1 MSTEPPRSD
10 GNEHPARSG
19 PAGLGQ
25 PAELAPGVHFLFTGR
40 GGGVSAAPYET
51 LNLGGA
57 VGDDPAAVAE
67 NRRLTARAC
76 GLADGR
82 LAWMRQVHGV
92 AVRYASIGSAGH
104 ERVGSAGHDA
114 VGLAGRDGVGA
125 DEFRLAGHG
134 VARSDEFRAAGQPL
148 PEADASFTDVPGLG
162 LGVLVADCAPVLLAD
177 PEARIVGVAH
187 AGREGMAAGVV
198 TELLSAMSAAGAD
211 PARMHAVI
219 GPHICGGC
227 YEVPAELR
235 DRIAGK
241 VPESSCVTRKGTP
254 GVDVGAGVEAQLAR
268 AGVAAVASDPR
279 CTAETPSLYSY
290 RRDGRTGR
298 LAGLIWLAS

>member
-1 MSTEPPRSD
+1 VSTEPPRSD

-40 GGGVSAAPYET
+40 GGGVSAPPYDT

-92 AVRYASIGSAGH
+92 AVRYAD
-104 ERVGSAGHDA
+104 VGSAENDA
-114 VGLAGRDGVGA
+114 VG
-125 DEFRLAGHG
+125 
-134 VARSDEFRAAGQPL
+134 SDEFRGGGRPLAAEPAGQPL

-241 VPESSCVTRKGTP
+241 VPESGCVTRKGTP

-268 AGVAAVASDPR
+268 AGVASVSSDPR

>member
-1 MSTEPPRSD
+1 
-10 GNEHPARSG
+10 
-19 PAGLGQ
+19 
-25 PAELAPGVHFLFTGR
+25 VHFLFTGR
-40 GGGVSAAPYET
+40 GGGVSAAPYDT

-57 VGDDPAAVAE
+57 VGDAPAAVAE
-67 NRRLTARAC
+67 NRRLAARAC

-92 AVRYASIGSAGH
+92 AVRYASIGSA
-104 ERVGSAGHDA
+104 EHDA
-114 VGLAGRDGVGA
+114 A
-125 DEFRLAGHG
+125 G
-134 VARSDEFRAAGQPL
+134 VAGCDAAGQPL

-177 PEARIVGVAH
+177 PEARVVGVAH

-211 PARMHAVI
+211 PARIHAVI

-241 VPESSCVTRKGTP
+241 VPESGCVTRKGTP

-268 AGVAAVASDPR
+268 AGVAAVASDTR

>member
-1 MSTEPPRSD
+1 MST
-10 GNEHPARSG
+10 
-19 PAGLGQ
+19 GLGR
-25 PAELAPGVHFLFTGR
+25 PAELAPGVLFLFTGR
-40 GGGVSAAPYET
+40 GGGVSAAPYDT

-57 VGDDPAAVAE
+57 VGDDPAAVTE

-92 AVRYASIGSAGH
+92 TVRYAGGKKA
-104 ERVGSAGHDA
+104 E
-114 VGLAGRDGVGA
+114 
-125 DEFRLAGHG
+125 
-134 VARSDEFRAAGQPL
+134 PL
-148 PEADASFTDVPGLG
+148 PEADASFTDVAGLG

-177 PEARIVGVAH
+177 PGARIVGAAH

-198 TELLSAMSAAGAD
+198 SELLSAMSAAGAD
-211 PARMHAVI
+211 PARVHAVI

-227 YEVPAELR
+227 YEVPAEMR
-235 DRIAGK
+235 ARIAGK
-241 VPESSCVTRKGTP
+241 VPESGCVTRKGTP
-254 GVDVGAGVEAQLAR
+254 GIDVGAGVEAQLAR
-268 AGVAAVASDPR
+268 AGVAAVARDPR

-298 LAGLIWLAS
+298 FAGLVWLAR